1 MSLSATLTAVADP
14 TRRAVVDRLARGTAT
29 VSELAAPHAMSLP
42 AFTKHLRVLVD
53 AGLVTRRKEG
63 RTVLCTLEPRP
74 LEDVTTWVTDLTA
87 FWSGALDRLD
97 ALVTQEDA

>member
-29 VSELAAPHAMSLP
+29 VSELAAPHSMSLP

-63 RTVLCTLEPRP
+63 RTVVCSLEPRP
-74 LEDVTTWVTDLTA
+74 LEDVTAWVTDLQA

-97 ALVTQEDA
+97 NFVTQEDA